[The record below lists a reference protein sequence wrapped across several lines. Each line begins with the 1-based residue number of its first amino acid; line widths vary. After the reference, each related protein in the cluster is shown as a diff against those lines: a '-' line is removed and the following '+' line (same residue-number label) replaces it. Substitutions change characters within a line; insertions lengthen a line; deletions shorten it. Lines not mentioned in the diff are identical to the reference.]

1 MEHKKEE
8 MKLQDQVKVG
18 LWRHHPLPLFLG
30 TPSPSSANAILECSL
45 PVAPD
50 RSHPLVNGASDVG
63 VAAPCKK
70 VRR

>member
-30 TPSPSSANAILECSL
+30 TPSPSIFAVQTLYLNARSL
-45 PVAPD
+45 PVAHD
-50 RSHPLVNGASDVG
+50 RFRPA
-63 VAAPCKK
+63 CQ
-70 VRR
+70 RRQ